1 MRDIFDKDFLKQV
14 LLIWIGVN
22 LSKQTF
28 KEQKQ
33 RCGRVSNMKPQEI
46 VNNGGKYQ
54 NLVQSST
61 ERKYQALH
69 PSNPIDVH
77 QN

>member
-1 MRDIFDKDFLKQV
+1 MFLLSTVIYKGSSGVTVKDFLKQV

-22 LSKQTF
+22 RSKQTF

-46 VNNGGKYQ
+46 VNNGGK
-54 NLVQSST
+54 
-61 ERKYQALH
+61 
-69 PSNPIDVH
+69 
-77 QN
+77 

>member
-28 KEQKQ
+28 KEQKSKVGS
-33 RCGRVSNMKPQEI
+33 RSNMKIRDLE
-46 VNNGGKYQ
+46 NNGG
-54 NLVQSST
+54 L
-61 ERKYQALH
+61 
-69 PSNPIDVH
+69 
-77 QN
+77 

>member
-22 LSKQTF
+22 ISKQTF

-46 VNNGGKYQ
+46 VNNGGK
-54 NLVQSST
+54 
-61 ERKYQALH
+61 
-69 PSNPIDVH
+69 
-77 QN
+77 

>member
-1 MRDIFDKDFLKQV
+1 MFLLSTVIYKGSSGVTVKDFLKQV

-46 VNNGGKYQ
+46 VNNGGK
-54 NLVQSST
+54 
-61 ERKYQALH
+61 
-69 PSNPIDVH
+69 
-77 QN
+77 

>member
-33 RCGRVSNMKPQEI
+33 RCRRVSNMKPQEI
-46 VNNGGKYQ
+46 VNNGGK
-54 NLVQSST
+54 
-61 ERKYQALH
+61 
-69 PSNPIDVH
+69 
-77 QN
+77 

>member
-33 RCGRVSNMKPQEI
+33 RSGRVSNMKPQEI
-46 VNNGGKYQ
+46 VNNGGK
-54 NLVQSST
+54 
-61 ERKYQALH
+61 
-69 PSNPIDVH
+69 
-77 QN
+77 

>member
-1 MRDIFDKDFLKQV
+1 MFLLSTVIYKGSSGVTVKDFLKQV

-33 RCGRVSNMKPQEI
+33 RCGRVTNMKPQEI
-46 VNNGGKYQ
+46 VNNGGK
-54 NLVQSST
+54 
-61 ERKYQALH
+61 
-69 PSNPIDVH
+69 
-77 QN
+77 

>member
-1 MRDIFDKDFLKQV
+1 MFLLSTVIYKGSSGVTMKDFLKQV

-46 VNNGGKYQ
+46 VNNGGK
-54 NLVQSST
+54 
-61 ERKYQALH
+61 
-69 PSNPIDVH
+69 
-77 QN
+77 